1 MKFGFKK
8 YEYEN
13 IRTDYK
19 EFNDASFKVP
29 TKTVDGKEVEIDAPA
44 GSILIATTNHTHLA
58 TGTAIPTKGSGE
70 THYYLAEDVKV
81 GDKGAVIYII
91 ENVDNLE
98 VR

>member
-8 YEYEN
+8 YEYED

-19 EFNDASFKVP
+19 EFDTTDFQKP
-29 TKTVDGKEVEIDAPA
+29 TETVGDDEVAIDAPA
-44 GSILIATTNHTHLA
+44 GSILIATANHTHLA
-58 TGTAIPTKGSGE
+58 TGTAIPTPGTGE

-91 ENVDNLE
+91 ENRDNLE